1 MRAVAGRARQGGFKK
16 SIGVGTRVLT
26 LPLPSNH
33 TGGSPASGS
42 PVSLRLIEASP
53 PLSSILRRCSVSLR
67 IHFPTSLRSTVVT
80 RFIATTDA
88 LTPAGRLFGPLGH
101 EHRLT
106 PAGLPDYDQGDCRP
120 FRLQPSA
127 CRPGSA
133 RLSGVSA
140 LGLSPALQ
148 ASSLASRLAHRR
160 RPNRVHGDSPHGK
173 PVLRTGRSRSVAL
186 HPALL
191 RRSYS
196 SIPHDSSPHRG
207 GLSPPY
213 DSLRVIVRTNDGWG
227 PRLGDDRR
235 TTRTTAFPKHRT
247 RRRR

>member
-1 MRAVAGRARQGGFKK
+1 M
-16 SIGVGTRVLT
+16 
-26 LPLPSNH
+26 
-33 TGGSPASGS
+33 SP
-42 PVSLRLIEASP
+42 
-53 PLSSILRRCSVSLR
+53 ILRRWSVSLR

-106 PAGLPDYDQGDCRP
+106 PAGLPDYDQGHCRP

-140 LGLSPALQ
+140 RGLSPALQ
-148 ASSLASRLAHRR
+148 ASSLASRLAHPR

-191 RRSYS
+191 RRSYG

-213 DSLRVIVRTNDGWG
+213 PLAISGALNDALGVSIG
-227 PRLGDDRR
+227 GSCSRL
-235 TTRTTAFPKHRT
+235 
-247 RRRR
+247 